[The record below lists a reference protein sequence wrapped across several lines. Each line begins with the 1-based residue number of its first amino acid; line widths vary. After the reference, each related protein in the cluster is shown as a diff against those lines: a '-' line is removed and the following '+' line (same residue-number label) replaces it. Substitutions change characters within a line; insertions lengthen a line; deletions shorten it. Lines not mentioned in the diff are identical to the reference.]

1 MVVIEGGRD
10 KINQTVQVAVT
21 STLQTQAGR
30 MIFAK
35 VDYPQG
41 G

>member
-10 KINQTVQVAVT
+10 KINQTVPVAVT
-21 STLQTQAGR
+21 STLQTQGGR

-35 VDYPQG
+35 VESTG
-41 G
+41 A